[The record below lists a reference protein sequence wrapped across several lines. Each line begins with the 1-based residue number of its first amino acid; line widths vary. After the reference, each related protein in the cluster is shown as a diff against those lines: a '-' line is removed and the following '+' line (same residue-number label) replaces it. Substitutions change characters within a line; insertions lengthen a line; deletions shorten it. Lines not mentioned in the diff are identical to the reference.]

1 MFLSNT
7 IVPVHECVAE
17 SPELVEAS
25 NLVLRLGVRVSV
37 PSRSLTTFP
46 NVFHK
51 LAMKIG
57 ITRVL
62 VLPRKDVTCLNIG
75 NCRQKQ
81 RKMVT

>member
-1 MFLSNT
+1 MKGHLAFQKSASNGTRLTHMFLSNT

-46 NVFHK
+46 NVFH
-51 LAMKIG
+51 
-57 ITRVL
+57 
-62 VLPRKDVTCLNIG
+62 
-75 NCRQKQ
+75 
-81 RKMVT
+81 